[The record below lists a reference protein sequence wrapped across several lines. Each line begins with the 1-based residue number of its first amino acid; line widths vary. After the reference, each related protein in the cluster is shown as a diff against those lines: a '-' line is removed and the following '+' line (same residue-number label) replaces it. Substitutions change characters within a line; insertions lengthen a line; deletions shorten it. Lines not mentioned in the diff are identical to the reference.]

1 MPPVYKHTAS
11 LGLNAPMP
19 SINIPPLWGFGCL
32 LIVAFYKHVA
42 PLGLE
47 GRGMPPVYKHT
58 APLGL
63 NAPMPSIHMSPLWGL
78 GGKGDAALYK
88 HAAPLGLNAESN
100 LLSTLGLCL
109 GFSSV

>member
-1 MPPVYKHTAS
+1 
-11 LGLNAPMP
+11 
-19 SINIPPLWGFGCL
+19 
-32 LIVAFYKHVA
+32 
-42 PLGLE
+42 
-47 GRGMPPVYKHT
+47 MPPVYKHT

-63 NAPMPSIHMSPLWGL
+63 NGNAFYTHVAPLGL
-78 GGKGDAALYK
+78 NAALYK

>member
-1 MPPVYKHTAS
+1 
-11 LGLNAPMP
+11 
-19 SINIPPLWGFGCL
+19 
-32 LIVAFYKHVA
+32 
-42 PLGLE
+42 
-47 GRGMPPVYKHT
+47 MPPVYKHT

-63 NAPMPSIHMSPLWGL
+63 NTNAFYTHVAPLGLNAPMRSIHMSPLWGL